1 MKTGLNQFVQLW
13 MVNLNNDLWQS
24 KDFLSEC
31 LKEFVN
37 CQCHPRDSI
46 TVQYYFYP
54 RTAMVC
60 HPFDSKHYKLWKRN
74 LSWNTFSN
82 QLDSPR
88 VLAYINIRLSSLH
101 FSLQK
106 DIINHRDILFISF
119 FNNNICSF
127 IMNVYSDS
135 SHSALKYLMDTEINI
150 YNLLIMTGNFNI
162 RDSLWDPSFPYHL
175 SISNDLIII
184 ADSFNLELSLL
195 TNPIL
200 TRYSDTEDK
209 SNLVINLML
218 LWSRSIEL
226 NNYSIHPNL
235 CLLLDH
241 TPLTVSIPIAKENIH
256 LSRLSILKY
265 SEEEAAFVKKATTII
280 KNLNTF
286 NLTDHNRLE
295 DVVNLFVLKIKQAW
309 VKNTKWTNVMKH
321 SKE

>member
-1 MKTGLNQFVQLW
+1 MIYDNLKIFSQNVWKNLLIVNAILETQSQFNIIFIQELPW
-13 MVNLNNDLWQS
+13 SAIHLI
-24 KDFLSEC
+24 
-31 LKEFVN
+31 
-37 CQCHPRDSI
+37 PSI
-46 TVQYYFYP
+46 TSCEKEILVGMPHHPNWLSFA
-54 RTAMVC
+54 RT
-60 HPFDSKHYKLWKRN
+60 L
-74 LSWNTFSN
+74 SN
-82 QLDSPR
+82 QLDSLR

-286 NLTDHNRLE
+286 NLTDHDRLE
-295 DVVNLFVLKIKQAW
+295 DVVNLFVLKIKQA
-309 VKNTKWTNVMKH
+309 
-321 SKE
+321 